1 MSAARF
7 ASLPR
12 VSAWLLALTAGLS
25 TGCANY
31 YYGPPGQG
39 ELPGH
44 SRQSGPGLG
53 GLLPPPLPA
62 DVLQANEQ
70 AADALLERSGLDMR
84 STVLVATHS
93 PVVMAWAD
101 RVIHLPGPAAPVEVP
116 A

>member
-39 ELPGH
+39 K
-44 SRQSGPGLG
+44 
-53 GLLPPPLPA
+53 
-62 DVLQANEQ
+62 
-70 AADALLERSGLDMR
+70 
-84 STVLVATHS
+84 TTHS
-93 PVVMAWAD
+93 HINAS
-101 RVIHLPGPAAPVEVP
+101 
-116 A
+116 